1 MYLKQGDLF
10 WDMTKDF
17 VKSAMDASE
26 KIKQTSG
33 QTLFRE
39 GDGADHLYILLT
51 GRMKLSVGD
60 TGRVVYIARH
70 AGEIIGWSSLI
81 GRNAYSATAVCA
93 EDSSLLKFD
102 SRNFLNLLS
111 RDAGNEAILYRR
123 LSEMLGHRLLEIYPS
138 IT

>member
-33 QTLFRE
+33 QDLFRE
-39 GDGADHLYILLT
+39 GDVADHFYILLT
-51 GRMKLSVGD
+51 GRMKLSVGE

-81 GRNAYSATAVCA
+81 GRSDYSATAVCT
-93 EDSSLLKFD
+93 EDSSLLKFE
-102 SRNFLNLLS
+102 SRHFLNLLS